1 MEEHSI
7 RREGSVRRKK
17 SVHASDLAEGSTKRL
32 SHHKNKAS
40 ISQMARG
47 VPAAKK
53 LKMLRKRD
61 EERQARIQAEVESW
75 FEKFDENKDGKLQ
88 RDELRN
94 LLNWLHPSRPPSE
107 ENLDFLLVKATEI
120 VATGMRVKGN
130 KDGAVA
136 WHQARQTVLDYGDYL
151 KDQMYIDSIFSRF
164 DSDNSGTLEASELLP
179 LLQALGPEGCAVD
192 DTDVEFV
199 LSSFDVNSDGMIDR
213 SELLP
218 MLAKWAQI
226 AYTKLE
232 QQRLELFAQERQNAA
247 QAAWKG
253 LKIASVVTGD
263 AAHAAAVGGNRMLQ
277 LARLAKAK
285 QSAQARSKWHMAG
298 DAHTAEGSSK
308 KILRLVAQAKQQQKF
323 EDESSRLV
331 TPREGEGSPPKS
343 KLLAKLKKK
352 QSSKGFLAV
361 GKRSPDS
368 SVSPEVSR
376 GGSSDGTT
384 EASSSSSSAAAAE
397 STVMQQQ
404 QLVHSRSDA
413 TAAMDRDRPWER
425 RDTTKHKLHKQK
437 TQALQAKREGAPK
450 GGSSLCVIL

>member
-164 DSDNSGTLEASELLP
+164 DSDNSGITAAQQQHYAHPSHP
-179 LLQALGPEGCAVD
+179 PEVRSRRCRCCKRSAPKD
-192 DTDVEFV
+192 ARSTTPT
-199 LSSFDVNSDGMIDR
+199 SSLCSRRLTSTPTGVIDR

-331 TPREGEGSPPKS
+331 TPREGEGGGS
-343 KLLAKLKKK
+343 LLAAALEAIG
-352 QSSKGFLAV
+352 QTNEEADELAAV
-361 GKRSPDS
+361 GSEEAVVERL
-368 SVSPEVSR
+368 SR
-376 GGSSDGTT
+376 
-384 EASSSSSSAAAAE
+384 
-397 STVMQQQ
+397 
-404 QLVHSRSDA
+404 R
-413 TAAMDRDRPWER
+413 W
-425 RDTTKHKLHKQK
+425 
-437 TQALQAKREGAPK
+437 QA
-450 GGSSLCVIL
+450 